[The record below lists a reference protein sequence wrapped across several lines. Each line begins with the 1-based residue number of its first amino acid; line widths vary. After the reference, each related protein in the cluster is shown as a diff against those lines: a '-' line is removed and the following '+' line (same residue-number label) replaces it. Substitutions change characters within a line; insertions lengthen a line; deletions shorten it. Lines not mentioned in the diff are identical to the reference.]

1 VKITTKNGSD
11 LRPISGD
18 YSTTT
23 LIELTPESKMGRI
36 PSNVVFLIDASSSMG
51 GDKWSTV
58 KTAVSEILGSLQD
71 DDRVGVVLFDSS
83 SKEIFPLASLAEN
96 RSAMQEMIKGL
107 ASPSGVT
114 NLEAGL
120 KTAYAA
126 FDKRAD
132 KDKVKR
138 VNHVILLTDGFPT
151 DDQGYRVEETK
162 KYEDIVRRH
171 EHITLTGV
179 GIGSADDYD
188 SNFISK
194 VSDLG
199 RGSYYHANDLNKFKE
214 GLQAEIAKLQSSVVG
229 NLALKFSDLNSRVM
243 RIAKIAPEI
252 VVYDIPGNSKG
263 FELPTG
269 SMTKD
274 MTAFIVQTNSQG
286 AGAAGAEIPLFSLT
300 AVYDGK
306 STETVTVNIKATDR
320 EADLGQVDPDVFKA
334 IQVLQVHLNG
344 EQIQASLESGDK
356 AKATRIIENTTK
368 IANNLGQANVTRAL
382 TRLATDISQG
392 KSVADDLATIKD
404 ESKKTRL
411 LIK

>member
-1 VKITTKNGSD
+1 MKITTKNGSD

-23 LIELTPESKMGRI
+23 LIELTPEAKMGRI

-71 DDRVGVVLFDSS
+71 DDRVGVVLFDSG

-96 RSAMQEMIKGL
+96 RSAMQDMIKNL
-107 ASPSGVT
+107 AAPSGVT

-126 FDKRAD
+126 FEKRAD

-151 DDQGYRVEETK
+151 DDQGYRIEETK
-162 KYEDIVRRH
+162 KYEDIVRRQ

-194 VSDLG
+194 VSDYWSWFL
-199 RGSYYHANDLNKFKE
+199 
-214 GLQAEIAKLQSSVVG
+214 
-229 NLALKFSDLNSRVM
+229 
-243 RIAKIAPEI
+243 
-252 VVYDIPGNSKG
+252 
-263 FELPTG
+263 LP
-269 SMTKD
+269 
-274 MTAFIVQTNSQG
+274 
-286 AGAAGAEIPLFSLT
+286 
-300 AVYDGK
+300 
-306 STETVTVNIKATDR
+306 R
-320 EADLGQVDPDVFKA
+320 
-334 IQVLQVHLNG
+334 
-344 EQIQASLESGDK
+344 
-356 AKATRIIENTTK
+356 
-368 IANNLGQANVTRAL
+368 
-382 TRLATDISQG
+382 
-392 KSVADDLATIKD
+392 
-404 ESKKTRL
+404 
-411 LIK
+411 